1 MYLTRGRT
9 GFVGFL
15 VAIKSTKEMF
25 HDLVH
30 VPRVPKAPVKYM
42 QMYKFSQ
49 DHLELFF
56 GAVWSAGGFSNN
68 PTSLVRSFTDSP
80 KITSLIEYKKVDIFY
95 IAGYVA

>member
-1 MYLTRGRT
+1 MYLTRGRK

-15 VAIKSTKEMF
+15 VAIKSIKEMF

-30 VPRVPKAPVKYM
+30 VPKAPLKYM

-80 KITSLIEYKKVDIFY
+80 NITSLIEYKKVDIFY